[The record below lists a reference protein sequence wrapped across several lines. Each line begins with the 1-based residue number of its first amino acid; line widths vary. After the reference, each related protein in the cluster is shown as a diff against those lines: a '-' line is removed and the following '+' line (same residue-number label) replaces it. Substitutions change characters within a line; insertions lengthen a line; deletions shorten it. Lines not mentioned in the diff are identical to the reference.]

1 MVKNPPAGDSGF
13 NAGDLG
19 SNSGLGRSP
28 REGNSYPL
36 QCSSLEKSMDRGV
49 WEATVHGVAKSRT
62 WLSDFHFF
70 MFLILAASL
79 SPYLTQDVK
88 HEALDKMFSKQL
100 LMFSFKKHPRI
111 TTNSFRSFYFL
122 KTGTI
127 NAFHPP
133 ECLMSLTTPQRSWT
147 VI

>member
-1 MVKNPPAGDSGF
+1 MVKNPPAMQETWVQT
-13 NAGDLG
+13 LG
-19 SNSGLGRSP
+19 W
-28 REGNSYPL
+28 EGP
-36 QCSSLEKSMDRGV
+36 LEKETATHFSVLAWRNPWTEESGRLQSM
-49 WEATVHGVAKSRT
+49 VAKSRT

-79 SPYLTQDVK
+79 SPYLIQDVK

-100 LMFSFKKHPRI
+100 LMFSFQIHPRI
-111 TTNSFRSFYFL
+111 TTNSFRWPLSFYFL

-133 ECLMSLTTPQRSWT
+133 ECLMFLTTPQRSWT